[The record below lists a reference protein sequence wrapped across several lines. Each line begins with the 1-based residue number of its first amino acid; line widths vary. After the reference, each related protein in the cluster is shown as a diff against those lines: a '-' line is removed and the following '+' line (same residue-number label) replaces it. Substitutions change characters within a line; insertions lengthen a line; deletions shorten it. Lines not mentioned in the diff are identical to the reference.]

1 MLSAGA
7 ETLLR
12 MVGWTFLPDL
22 GTRILLNTYRNLQ
35 VTLPPRLG
43 MKPSHPPPI
52 NTPAYRIQQRIS
64 FSIVILIYLVYTSAQ
79 AYLQAPPNF
88 YQSLSVSPGVD
99 EGTLK
104 AAFRAFAR
112 FNHPDKVGPSGEAR
126 FIEARNAFDTL
137 KDSTKRF
144 AYDRFGPD
152 VLSWASE
159 CTTMGDYIERGLMAS
174 CGFYIVTAVAMVLYA
189 IFGQSG
195 FGAFWRYNLFF
206 TVAALELLLILS
218 PEIPLLHYLF
228 PSRVAYQHIG
238 FLHQFFIYMSIAITR
253 IGPAILPSF
262 TGLGPTQG
270 EWEQE
275 RNTLYVVVKQV
286 TEIAAQIDREISR
299 MIYRELKAAHGEV
312 DDPVA
317 NGVAPEMDANDT
329 PANAKTGA
337 LPGSGDPST
346 SSLPGS
352 SPNLR
357 QRRVVGSNSRTTTS
371 GPSAPIAG
379 LGGLELND
387 GVMRK
392 LSKEV
397 EDVVIEKN
405 LKRHPLLAR
414 IWREGVLAGRAAYER
429 ERESQFFDDR
439 QVKKP
444 TSRSETTAVDPS
456 QPTFSP
462 RQTQKATDDWKRDYV
477 QRRARSEDYY
487 LPTPSHFS
495 SRFSRIEEGLRTTP
509 PPVPI
514 RNIAG
519 MSTSSE
525 ADYTASSRGSSPSPQ
540 PSPRSLAMMRALLE
554 RPTLSPGP
562 EFAHHGS
569 GETSG
574 ESFPPL
580 IGGDRFTS
588 SQRSLDPPS
597 PGPSGRFDA
606 LRNRSMSLIN

>member
-1 MLSAGA
+1 
-7 ETLLR
+7 
-12 MVGWTFLPDL
+12 
-22 GTRILLNTYRNLQ
+22 TYHRLQ
-35 VTLPPRLG
+35 VALPPRLG
-43 MKPSHPPPI
+43 IKTSYPPPP
-52 NTPAYRIQQRIS
+52 NTPAFRLQQRIS
-64 FSIVILIYLVYTSAQ
+64 FSVVILLYLIYTSVQ

-88 YQSLSVSPGVD
+88 YQSLGVSPEVD

-137 KDSTKRF
+137 RDSTKRF

-159 CTTMGDYIERGLMAS
+159 CTTVGDYIERGLMAS
-174 CGFYIVTAVAMVLYA
+174 CGFYIVTAVAMILYA

-206 TVAALELLLILS
+206 TVGALELLLILS
-218 PEIPLLHYLF
+218 PEIPLLRYLF

-238 FLHQFFIYMSIAITR
+238 FLHQVFIYTSFAITR

-262 TGLGPTQG
+262 TGLGPTVG

-275 RNTLYVVVKQV
+275 RNALYTVVKQV

-299 MIYRELKAAHGEV
+299 MIHRELKAVHGEI
-312 DDPVA
+312 DEPVA
-317 NGVAPEMDANDT
+317 IGAAAEVDPNIT
-329 PANAKTGA
+329 PKSAKRGQTS
-337 LPGSGDPST
+337 PGIES
-346 SSLPGS
+346 
-352 SPNLR
+352 NLR
-357 QRRVVGSNSRTTTS
+357 TPTS

-397 EDVVIEKN
+397 EEVVIEKN

-414 IWREGVLAGRAAYER
+414 IWREGVLAGRAAYEK
-429 ERESQFFDDR
+429 EREDALFGVR
-439 QVKKP
+439 EGTKP
-444 TSRSETTAVDPS
+444 PSHSGTTAVDPS

-462 RQTQKATDDWKRDYV
+462 RQIHQTTDDWKRDYI
-477 QRRARSEDYY
+477 QRRARSEDSG
-487 LPTPSHFS
+487 LPLPPSFS
-495 SRFSRIEEGLRTTP
+495 SSKFARISEGFR
-509 PPVPI
+509 
-514 RNIAG
+514 
-519 MSTSSE
+519 TSSPPIPMHSISLSSE
-525 ADYTASSRGSSPSPQ
+525 TDSTASSRSSPSPQ
-540 PSPRSLAMMRALLE
+540 PSPRSLARMRALLE

-562 EFAHHGS
+562 EFSRGD
-569 GETSG
+569 GSG
-574 ESFPPL
+574 ESFPSL
-580 IGGDRFTS
+580 INGESFAS
-588 SQRSLDPPS
+588 SQRALDPPS

-606 LRNRSMSLIN
+606 LRNRSMSLVH